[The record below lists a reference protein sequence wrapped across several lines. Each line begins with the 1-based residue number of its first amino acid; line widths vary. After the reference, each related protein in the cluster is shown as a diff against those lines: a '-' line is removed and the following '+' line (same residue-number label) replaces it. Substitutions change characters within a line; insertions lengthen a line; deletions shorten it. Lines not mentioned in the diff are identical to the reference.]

1 MLELYITEE
10 HQYGFWWHI
19 LNTKYSLFEIRL
31 LEGGLKKQDEVE
43 ETKKSKKDA
52 KKGKNDVLVLR
63 TSDEADKGR
72 LEALFCTFWFLVGNN
87 DILPLAYYPLIYSH
101 AQAINY

>member
-1 MLELYITEE
+1 M
-10 HQYGFWWHI
+10 
-19 LNTKYSLFEIRL
+19 FEIRL
-31 LEGGLKKQDEVE
+31 LEGGLKKQDEIE

-72 LEALFCTFWFLVGNN
+72 LEALFCTFIFLSNN

-101 AQAINY
+101 AQAINYYYSLLLI